1 MLSIGVLFLVYALLI
16 FLFVKL
22 TKIIDTLQ
30 LEQTKL
36 SSDGLEHVY
45 VTNLITEFSNIIKI
59 SVVKFFLML
68 ISHNEGMLIYRM
80 SNLTSGLKK
89 WRKAME

>member
-45 VTNLITEFSNIIKI
+45 EPETNLITKNIIKI
-59 SVVKFFLML
+59 SIVTILGCIFLDV
-68 ISHNEGMLIYRM
+68 NF
-80 SNLTSGLKK
+80 T
-89 WRKAME
+89 

>member
-1 MLSIGVLFLVYALLI
+1 MPSRLLALLI

-45 VTNLITEFSNIIKI
+45 VLETNLITKNIIKI
-59 SVVKFFLML
+59 SVVTILGCIFLDV
-68 ISHNEGMLIYRM
+68 NF
-80 SNLTSGLKK
+80 T
-89 WRKAME
+89 

>member
-22 TKIIDTLQ
+22 TKIIDTLR

-45 VTNLITEFSNIIKI
+45 EPETNLITANIIKI
-59 SVVKFFLML
+59 SVVTILGCIFLDV
-68 ISHNEGMLIYRM
+68 NF
-80 SNLTSGLKK
+80 T
-89 WRKAME
+89 